1 MSINIDWKVKSYQS
15 FCGEFLQT
23 SVKISQ
29 KIIDEMEEDDLIE
42 LRLMCSKFERE
53 LFNFVRHYAAII
65 SDSELFTGEEKNAE
79 AYIEETTGAMDAIDE
94 NSRTR
99 RKKDSAS

>member
-1 MSINIDWKVKSYQS
+1 MAINVDWKVRNYQS

-42 LRLMCSKFERE
+42 LRLICSKFERE
-53 LFNFVRHYAAII
+53 LFNFIRHYAAII
-65 SDSELFTGEEKNAE
+65 SDSELFTGEEKNGE
-79 AYIEETTGAMDAIDE
+79 TYIEEVTSAMDEIDE
-94 NSRTR
+94 IARTG
-99 RKKDSAS
+99 RKKDSSS